1 MSADVPADPPAAD
14 GYLQRA
20 TLLAELGRYD
30 EAVGELGFALAL
42 DPAHVET
49 LVMLAR
55 VHLAADRPVEA
66 LAAAE
71 SAAAAAPGQVPPLVL
86 RGLALGDL
94 ERYGEAAR
102 TADEILAL
110 GPQDAYAQRSAAA
123 ILAGSRNGQPAL
135 NAAWHAVELAPEEPQ
150 GHLVL
155 GLVAANMRMFDL
167 AERAYREAL
176 RLDPRLAEV
185 SEDVGVL
192 RLEQR
197 RWSATLERLAEAAV
211 PTLPPTDP
219 RRTEVNRPEQ
229 APDDLPRQGPHPS
242 SGPGTDQQPGRPTE
256 GRTGPGGSAD
266 GGTWPSG
273 SADGGTWPSG
283 SADGGTWPG
292 GTPAGWDTPSGEHR
306 PGPGPQD
313 GGEQP
318 SHGGAEFPEPG
329 RFGGPVD
336 AGRAGTGPFVAR
348 RPVPAALRQFVLWG
362 AGWSMVAALVIACS
376 ATTGSGF
383 SRFMAVL
390 AAVGGGIVLWRH
402 ASRLPGLTRTVL
414 PVLRRTDRPLVL
426 AVYAAAAAPA
436 LILLYA
442 LVGTP
447 WPLVLS
453 IGIAT
458 VAQLT
463 IVSRPVA

>member
-55 VHLAADRPVEA
+55 VQLAADRPVEA

-71 SAAAAAPGQVPPLVL
+71 SAVAAAPGQVPPLVL

-94 ERYGEAAR
+94 ERYGEAAG

-197 RWSATLERLAEAAV
+197 RWSATLEQLAEAAV

-229 APDDLPRQGPHPS
+229 APDDLPRQGPYPP
-242 SGPGTDQQPGRPTE
+242 SGPGTNQQPGWPTE
-256 GRTGPGGSAD
+256 GRTGPGGPAEGRTGPAD

-273 SADGGTWPSG
+273 P
-283 SADGGTWPG
+283 
-292 GTPAGWDTPSGEHR
+292 PAGWDTPAGERR
-306 PGPGPQD
+306 PGPVPSA

-318 SHGGAEFPEPG
+318 GHGAAEFPEPG
-329 RFGGPVD
+329 RRGEPVD

-362 AGWSMVAALVIACS
+362 AGWSMVAAIVIACS

-390 AAVGGGIVLWRH
+390 AAAGGGIVLWRH